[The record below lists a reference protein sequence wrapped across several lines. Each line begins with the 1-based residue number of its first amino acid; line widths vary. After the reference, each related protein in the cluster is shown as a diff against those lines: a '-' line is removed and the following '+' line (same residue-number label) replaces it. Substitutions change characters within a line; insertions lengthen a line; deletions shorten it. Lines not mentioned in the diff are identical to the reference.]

1 MSDDQSPQA
10 GERWRAVEAIFHD
23 LADEPSGPA
32 RDAHVLARC
41 GNDEVLAAEVRELL
55 DCDALAGG
63 GAAPP
68 DPHLGLRLGPYEVD
82 ALIARGGMAAVYRAH
97 RADDTFQ
104 QRVAVKIM
112 DLRLSDAGLVERFK
126 AERQLLATLEHPA
139 LTRLLDGGVT
149 ALGEPYLVMELVD
162 GQRIDR
168 YCDQQ
173 RSSVVARVRL
183 FLQVCAGLSYAHA
196 RRVVHRD
203 LKPSNILVTAEGHA
217 KVVDFGTAAL
227 LEPGRVSTESRAP
240 LTPAYA
246 SPEQL
251 TGAPVGPAADQYS
264 LGLVLYELLA
274 GTPAFS
280 DRGSLIAS
288 MERAVSGTPPT
299 SLADAA
305 TAAAAEARATSLPLL
320 RQALA
325 GDLDTIVMAMLAAD
339 PAKRHES
346 VQAVADDLG
355 RWLDGA
361 PITTQPQSWW
371 PLLPRRAGRWNAPA
385 LALGMLAAV
394 GLAAGATWIVRR
406 SAAASGQTVAEQRR
420 DDARDLAATVLSD
433 VYREVSNV
441 SGSASAR
448 LVIVERARRLLDAQL
463 AEAPDDPALRA
474 TMAQAYIQ
482 LAETLGQPFA
492 ISLGDSAGALETF
505 RKAEALVPN
514 DGGLESLALLVR
526 ARQGI
531 AELLI
536 RAGAYDEAGRT
547 ATTAIES
554 ARRLWEQAP
563 LDFRVLDRP
572 VGEVYVRVHAVLGH
586 ALLRAADVTRD
597 IDGVRRA
604 LAHFEQTMTIAEDVR
619 RRDPSLPDMAGRYSQ
634 YVGYSNDLLGDFT
647 GGAVYR
653 EQARIAHQRSADAS
667 RATWQA
673 TPTAQTKRD
682 FADGLVFQGWAESG
696 CGRHAEAIA
705 TVTRA
710 LALFEEVAAENRDSQ
725 EVSLDVASAQFRL
738 GGVLAAAG
746 RLAEAKSR
754 LTLAQSMVRMPD
766 PVTPTDRETVVLIAR
781 INEHLTDVLLRLN
794 DPEGAVSAAA
804 AAVNAVRDG
813 ASVPPWRV
821 AELEARLDATRVSA
835 RRRASAG

>member
-1 MSDDQSPQA
+1 MSADQSPQA
-10 GERWRAVEAIFHD
+10 AARWPTVEAIFHD

-32 RDAHVLARC
+32 RDALVRARC
-41 GNDEVLAAEVRELL
+41 GNDPALVAEVQALL
-55 DCDALAGG
+55 EGDALAAGND
-63 GAAPP
+63 AAP
-68 DPHLGLRLGPYEVD
+68 DPHLGLRLGAYQVD
-82 ALIARGGMAAVYRAH
+82 TLIARGGMAAVYRAH

-149 ALGEPYLVMELVD
+149 PIGEPYLVMELVD
-162 GQRIDR
+162 GHRIDR
-168 YCDQQ
+168 YCDAQQ
-173 RSSVVARVRL
+173 LSVVARVRL

-227 LEPGRVSTESRAP
+227 LEPGRVSTASRAP

-251 TGAPVGPAADQYS
+251 TGTPVGPASDQYS
-264 LGLVLYELLA
+264 LGLVLYELLTGA
-274 GTPAFS
+274 PAFP
-280 DRGSLIAS
+280 DHGSLIAS

-299 SLADAA
+299 PLVEAA
-305 TAAAAEARATSLPLL
+305 TAVAAEARATSLPLL

-325 GDLDTIVMAMLAAD
+325 GDLDTIVTTMLAAD
-339 PAKRHES
+339 PATRHEN
-346 VQAVADDLG
+346 VQAVADELG
-355 RWLDGA
+355 RWLDGT
-361 PITTQPQSWW
+361 PITTRPQFWW
-371 PLLPRRAGRWNAPA
+371 PRLPRRGGRWTMPA
-385 LALGMLAAV
+385 LAVGMAAV
-394 GLAAGATWIVRR
+394 GLVAAGAVWVARR
-406 SAAASGQTVAEQRR
+406 PAAVPGQAVSEQRR
-420 DDARDLAATVLSD
+420 DEARQLAATVLSD

-492 ISLGDSAGALETF
+492 ISLGDSAGALATF
-505 RKAEALVPN
+505 RKAETLVPN
-514 DGGLESLALLVR
+514 DDSLESLALLVR

-547 ATTAIES
+547 ASAAIES

-563 LDFRVLDRP
+563 PAFRVLDRP
-572 VGEVYVRVHAVLGH
+572 IGEVYVRVHAVLGH

-597 IDGVRRA
+597 VDGVRRA
-604 LAHFEQTMTIAEDVR
+604 LAHFERTMAVAEDVR

-647 GGAVYR
+647 GDAIYR
-653 EQARIAHQRSADAS
+653 EQARVAHQRSADAS

-673 TPTAQTKRD
+673 TPTAQSKRD
-682 FADGLVFQGWAESG
+682 FADGLVYQGWAESG

-705 TVTRA
+705 TVSRA

-725 EVSLDVASAQFRL
+725 EVGLDVASAQFRL

-746 RLAEAKSR
+746 RLTDAKVR
-754 LTLAQSMVRMPD
+754 LTLAQSMVRLPD

-794 DPEGAVSAAA
+794 EPAAA
-804 AAVNAVRDG
+804 VAAATAAVNAVRDG
-813 ASVPPWRV
+813 ASVPPWRL
-821 AELEARLDATRVSA
+821 AELEAKLAATRVSA
-835 RRRASAG
+835 RRRE

>member
-1 MSDDQSPQA
+1 MSADQSPQA
-10 GERWRAVEAIFHD
+10 AARWRTVEAVFHD
-23 LADEPSGPA
+23 LADQPPGPA

-41 GNDEVLAAEVRELL
+41 GDDPSMADEVRALL
-55 DCDALAGG
+55 DSDALAAGSH
-63 GAAPP
+63 AAP
-68 DPHLGLRLGPYEVD
+68 DPHLGLRLGAYEVD
-82 ALIARGGMAAVYRAH
+82 TLIARGGMAAVYRAH

-149 ALGEPYLVMELVD
+149 PIGEPYLVMELVD
-162 GQRIDR
+162 GHRIDR
-168 YCDQQ
+168 YCDAQQ
-173 RSSVVARVRL
+173 LSVVARVRL

-227 LEPGRVSTESRAP
+227 LEPGRISTESRAP

-251 TGAPVGPAADQYS
+251 TGAAVGPASDQYS
-264 LGLVLYELLA
+264 LGLVLYELLTGA
-274 GTPAFS
+274 PAFS
-280 DRGSLIAS
+280 DHGSLIAS

-299 SLADAA
+299 TLVEAA
-305 TAAAAEARATSLPLL
+305 TAAAAQTRATSLPLL

-325 GDLDTIVMAMLAAD
+325 GDLDTIVTTMLAAD

-346 VQAVADDLG
+346 LQAVADELG
-355 RWLDGA
+355 RWLDGT
-361 PITTQPQSWW
+361 PITTRPQSWW
-371 PLLPRRAGRWNAPA
+371 PRLPRRAGRWNTPA
-385 LALGMLAAV
+385 LAV
-394 GLAAGATWIVRR
+394 GLAAVGVVALGAVWVSRQ
-406 SAAASGQTVAEQRR
+406 SAGTAGQVVAEQRR
-420 DDARDLAATVLSD
+420 DEARQLAATVLSD

-492 ISLGDSAGALETF
+492 ISLGDSAGALATF
-505 RKAEALVPN
+505 RKAETLVPN
-514 DGGLESLALLVR
+514 DDSLESLALLVR

-536 RAGAYDEAGRT
+536 RAGAYDEAART
-547 ATTAIES
+547 ASTAIEA

-572 VGEVYVRVHAVLGH
+572 VGVVYVRVHAVLGH

-597 IDGVRRA
+597 IDGVTRA
-604 LAHFEQTMTIAEDVR
+604 LADFEQTIAIAEQVR

-647 GGAVYR
+647 GDAAYR
-653 EQARIAHQRSADAS
+653 ERARVAHQRSADAS

-673 TPTAQTKRD
+673 SPSAQTKRD
-682 FADGLVFQGWAESG
+682 FADGLVYLGWAESG
-696 CGRHAEAIA
+696 CGRHDEAIA

-746 RLAEAKSR
+746 RLTDAKAR
-754 LTLAQSMVRMPD
+754 LTLAQSMVRLPD

-794 DPEGAVSAAA
+794 EPEAAVAAAA

-813 ASVPPWRV
+813 TSVPPWRL
-821 AELEARLDATRVSA
+821 AELEAKLNATRVSG
-835 RRRASAG
+835 RRRARAR